1 MIFGQ
6 ITLERCPFEQVIMRQ
21 SGSSAHIRLMYSL
34 SLPLPLYCTVLHFL
48 PDSCSSKVTRRGH
61 SQIKFGPF
69 LLNHEVSPLDKLY
82 LLSKQYSHHIKLSI
96 NFFESL
102 YMMTVINNKPFHIL
116 HQVLM
121 FYLSRCGCSARTG
134 ATCGRRS
141 TSSPPPPPSSTSA
154 SSLSTGAYV
163 SPTVGGPE
171 R

>member
-1 MIFGQ
+1 
-6 ITLERCPFEQVIMRQ
+6 MRQ

-34 SLPLPLYCTVLHFL
+34 SLPLPLCCTVLHFL
-48 PDSCSSKVTRRGH
+48 PDSCSSKVTRRRH

-96 NFFESL
+96 NFFVSF
-102 YMMTVINNKPFHIL
+102 YMITVINNKPFHIL

-141 TSSPPPPPSSTSA
+141 TSSPPQPPYSTSA